1 MCDLYRYFQTSY
13 YKEVEDQK
21 KVKGKMDV
29 QEHEL
34 LMAQDDKRAAQGAE
48 KKADEALTQ
57 AVKEHYVV
65 LAQKD
70 DEIHLLREQI
80 AEAKTHELEAVK
92 EYRKSMDFVS

>member
-29 QEHEL
+29 KEQEL
-34 LMAQDDKRAAQGAE
+34 LTAQDDMRAAQGAE